1 MSLQYLN
8 FEAIVE
14 SDLARLIVDGVGESK
29 TLEYKEALTLVTDEQ
44 KREFL
49 SDITALANTEG
60 GDLVLGMKAD
70 KGVAAELVGLRN
82 LVPDDSYGKI
92 ENLLR
97 DFLQP
102 RLSGVRIRALAL
114 GNGNHAMLIRA
125 PRSFA
130 APHMV
135 RHQGVTRFCGRN
147 SSGKYDLDVHEL
159 RSAFLASDTLSERLK
174 TFRIERINRLISGN
188 APVRLAGD
196 HLLVFHLLPVVGARA
211 DTRLTTPSLQR
222 LLSEHTPRPI
232 ASNGWT
238 PSLNFDG
245 LLIATNWQDR
255 VYRSYVQILRSGFL
269 EAVEALT
276 LEPTPSQRAGQ
287 PPARIIPSIAWEK
300 RIIAAVPSYLKAL
313 AELKLPPPYVASIS
327 LLNVR
332 DYMMYVGPMHDDH
345 GAKPIDRDH
354 LLADEILIESVT
366 ESPDR
371 LLRPLFDQI
380 WNACGWLGSI
390 NYDEAGNWREPR

>member
-114 GNGNHAMLIRA
+114 ANGNHALLIRA

-174 TFRIERINRLISGN
+174 TFRIERINRLLSGN
-188 APVRLAGD
+188 APVPLAGD

-232 ASNGWT
+232 ASSGWT

-245 LLIATNWQDR
+245 VLIATNWQDR
-255 VYRSYVQILRSGFL
+255 LYHSYVQILRSGFL

-332 DYMMYVGPMHDDH
+332 DYMMYVGPMYNNH
-345 GAKPIDRDH
+345 GAKPVDRDH